1 MANDERAILLYLI
14 LDILRIFACTMADDE
29 RQILLRLI
37 LIISLVSSRV
47 TRIPLIRYLFL

>member
-14 LDILRIFACTMADDE
+14 LDILRVFAYTMADDE

-47 TRIPLIRYLFL
+47 TCIPLMKYLFL